1 MSLENQALTWALRR
15 WIKRNSLRNQ
25 DVVES
30 RALTARVP
38 FRAKLARGWRIRGEH
53 GVTLKGEWIE
63 PVAPNHAARRRCI
76 LYLHGGAYVAMSPRT
91 HRSVTSRLAIWS
103 NASSFVLDYRLAPE
117 HPFPAALADA
127 VAAYRALIAGGV
139 SPSQIVLAG
148 DSAGG
153 GLALALLLALRD
165 GHDPLP
171 AAAVLFSPWT
181 DLAATGASIVANNAS
196 DAMFFGSWVAR
207 EARHYLGDTPAT
219 NPLASPVY
227 ADLTGLPPLFIQVGD
242 SEILL
247 DDSRR
252 VFENAKKVGV
262 EATLQIW
269 RGVPHGWQIFA
280 PVLPEGRAA
289 LRQAS
294 AFIAARLAL
303 DRSAQPKIAGDKQD
317 HDDDADNSE
326 KIHLAAPTG

>member
-1 MSLENQALTWALRR
+1 LTWALRR
-15 WIKRNSLRNQ
+15 WVKRNSLRNQ
-25 DVVES
+25 DIATS

-38 FRAKLARGWRIRGEH
+38 FGAKLTRGWRIRVEDDAA
-53 GVTLKGEWIE
+53 LKGEWIE
-63 PVAPNHAARRRCI
+63 PKDPNHAAQRRCI
-76 LYLHGGAYVAMSPRT
+76 LYFHGGAYVAMSART
-91 HRSVTSRLAIWS
+91 HRSVTSRLALWS
-103 NASSFVLDYRLAPE
+103 NARLFALDYRLAPE
-117 HPFPAALADA
+117 HPFPAALEDA
-127 VAAYRALIAGGV
+127 VAAYRALIAAGAQ
-139 SPSQIVLAG
+139 PSRTVVAG

-165 GHDPLP
+165 AHEPLP
-171 AAAVLFSPWT
+171 AAALLFSPWT
-181 DLAATGASIVANNAS
+181 DLAATGKSIVDN
-196 DAMFFGSWVAR
+196 DAADALLFGSWVAP

-242 SEILL
+242 SEVLL

-269 RGVPHGWQIFA
+269 RGVPHGWQVFA

-294 AFIAARLAL
+294 AFIVAQLAPN
-303 DRSAQPKIAGDKQD
+303 RSEL
-317 HDDDADNSE
+317 E
-326 KIHLAAPTG
+326 KPESSRNF

>member
-1 MSLENQALTWALRR
+1 MSLRNRALTWALRR
-15 WIKRNSLRNQ
+15 WIKRNSLHNQ
-25 DVVES
+25 DIETS

-38 FRAKLARGWRIRGEH
+38 FRAKPTPGWRIRAEQD
-53 GVTLKGEWIE
+53 TALKGEWIE
-63 PVAPNHAARRRCI
+63 PIAPNHAARLRCI
-76 LYLHGGAYVAMSPRT
+76 LYFHGGAYIAMSAKT
-91 HRSVTSRLAIWS
+91 HRSVTSRLAPWS
-103 NASSFVLDYRLAPE
+103 DASLFALDYRLAPE
-117 HPFPAALADA
+117 HPFPAALEDA
-127 VAAYRALIAGGV
+127 LAAYRGLIAAGAN
-139 SPSQIVLAG
+139 PSRMALAG

-165 GHDPLP
+165 AHEPLP

-181 DLAATGASIVANNAS
+181 DLAATGESIIVNNAS
-196 DAMFFGSWVAR
+196 DPLFFGSWVAP

-242 SEILL
+242 GEVLL

-280 PVLPEGRAA
+280 PVLPEARAA

-294 AFIAARLAL
+294 AFIAARM
-303 DRSAQPKIAGDKQD
+303 K
-317 HDDDADNSE
+317 
-326 KIHLAAPTG
+326 